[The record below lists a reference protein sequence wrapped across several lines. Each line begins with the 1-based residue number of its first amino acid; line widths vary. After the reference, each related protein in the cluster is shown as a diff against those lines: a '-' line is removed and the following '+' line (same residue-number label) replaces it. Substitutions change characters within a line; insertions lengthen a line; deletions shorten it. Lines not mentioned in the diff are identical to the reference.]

1 VADEPADVSDALLT
15 AITTEHFTLQ
25 GARSATISDG
35 ASRTTLFLGA
45 TSSGLIA
52 LGFVADDR
60 RTFVALAVPVLLTL
74 VVLGLLTCARLV
86 QGSVED
92 LRYGRAINRL
102 RAVYRELAG
111 TRADELF
118 LLEASGDVGG
128 VLRNMGVTRPGVR
141 QLALTNATAV
151 AVVTAVL
158 AGALTA
164 VVAGPALGA
173 STGAAVAAGGAV
185 LGIALVGL
193 LAWQT
198 AVHRRGDDRPSARWG
213 ADALG

>member
-1 VADEPADVSDALLT
+1 MADEPADVSDALLT

-52 LGFVADDR
+52 LGFVADDC

-86 QGSVED
+86 QRSVEN

-102 RAVYRELAG
+102 RGL
-111 TRADELF
+111 
-118 LLEASGDVGG
+118 S
-128 VLRNMGVTRPGVR
+128 
-141 QLALTNATAV
+141 TACRD
-151 AVVTAVL
+151 A
-158 AGALTA
+158 
-164 VVAGPALGA
+164 
-173 STGAAVAAGGAV
+173 
-185 LGIALVGL
+185 
-193 LAWQT
+193 
-198 AVHRRGDDRPSARWG
+198 RRRTVPPRRIR
-213 ADALG
+213 